1 MTPLKTRT
9 AHGGEGRR
17 VEAREAFGRS
27 QWVVCLGGPPLW
39 EETPPKRSRAQ
50 GGVGRGG
57 VGWACDSGLRA
68 RSVRERGAG
77 GVGVRGEVCGGKACG
92 RCRCAADPRG
102 TNTVPHAFRNPL
114 VMIFGSSPDREC
126 YRGCGADG
134 GAVQGA
140 GGRGRGRA

>member
-27 QWVVCLGGPPLW
+27 QWVVCLGGPPLG

-57 VGWACDSGLRA
+57 VGWAGAGWGGLVPRGCVRE
-68 RSVRERGAG
+68 RSVRERGARGVGMRGEVCAGARCAG
-77 GVGVRGEVCGGKACG
+77 GVGVPQILGVRILFLM
-92 RCRCAADPRG
+92 
-102 TNTVPHAFRNPL
+102 H
-114 VMIFGSSPDREC
+114 FGIL
-126 YRGCGADG
+126 
-134 GAVQGA
+134 
-140 GGRGRGRA
+140 

>member
-1 MTPLKTRT
+1 VTPLKTRT

-27 QWVVCLGGPPLW
+27 QWVVCLGGPPLG

-57 VGWACDSGLRA
+57 VGWACASGLRA
-68 RSVRERGAG
+68 GEKCAGERCERCRRAG
-77 GVGVRGEVCGGKACG
+77 GEVCGGKVCG

-114 VMIFGSSPDREC
+114 VMMF
-126 YRGCGADG
+126 
-134 GAVQGA
+134 
-140 GGRGRGRA
+140 

>member
-27 QWVVCLGGPPLW
+27 QWVVCLGGPPLG

-57 VGWACDSGLRA
+57 QGR
-68 RSVRERGAG
+68 G
-77 GVGVRGEVCGGKACG
+77 GVG
-92 RCRCAADPRG
+92 
-102 TNTVPHAFRNPL
+102 L
-114 VMIFGSSPDREC
+114 
-126 YRGCGADG
+126 
-134 GAVQGA
+134 
-140 GGRGRGRA
+140 